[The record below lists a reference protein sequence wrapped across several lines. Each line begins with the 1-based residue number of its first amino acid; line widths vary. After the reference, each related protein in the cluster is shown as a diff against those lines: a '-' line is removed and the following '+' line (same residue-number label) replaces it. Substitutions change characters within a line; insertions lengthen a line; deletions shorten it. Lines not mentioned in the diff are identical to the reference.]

1 MTKPGAE
8 RHQSRPAVLLVVLCV
23 ATFMSG
29 LDVFIVNVGLHP
41 IGEALGERSLADL
54 SWILNAYAIVFAALL
69 VPAGR
74 LGDRYGVKPVF
85 LLGLALFTAGSL
97 GCALSGD
104 VWLLVGLRCLQAVG
118 AAALVPTSL
127 GLVLTA
133 IPRERRPRA
142 IQFWAISGSLGAAA
156 GPALGGL
163 LVEASWRWIFV
174 VNVPIGIAALVVA
187 ALVAPDSRHSTE
199 TGTPD
204 LLGGALVVTGIGAL
218 TLAMVEGPTWGWGSG
233 RTVGTFAVA
242 LVAVAL
248 FLVRSARVKA
258 PVIDLALFRNR
269 AFTWGNLANFA
280 LGICFGTQLLG
291 LVLWLQEGWGWSAVR
306 TGLAIAPGPVMV
318 SVTAIGLR
326 RFHAG
331 LSDGIKTILGA
342 ILMGGGG
349 VLIGTSLTVQPHY
362 AAEILPGWLMEGVGV
377 GLAIPTIIRAASA
390 GLAPH
395 QTSTGSAVV
404 QMGRQLGNVIG
415 VAILVIVVRSST
427 ITAGDLDRFTRS
439 WWWAGAFALV
449 AALACLPLLTRG
461 NEAVRDRPKET
472 AQDMKST
479 QDMNKQEKSWRQY

>member
-1 MTKPGAE
+1 MSQSGAQ
-8 RHQSRPAVLLVVLCV
+8 RHHSRPAVLLGVLCM

-41 IGEALGERSLADL
+41 IGQALGKGSLADL

-74 LGDRYGVKPVF
+74 LGDRYGVKPAF
-85 LLGLALFTAGSL
+85 LIGLALFTAGSL
-97 GCALSGD
+97 GCALSGGL
-104 VWLLVGLRCLQAVG
+104 WLLVGLRCLQAVG

-133 IPRERRPRA
+133 IPEERRRRA
-142 IQFWAISGSLGAAA
+142 IQLWAISGSLGAAA

-163 LVEASWRWIFV
+163 LVQVSWRWIFV

-204 LLGGALVVTGIGAL
+204 LLGGALLVMGIGAL

-233 RTVGTFAVA
+233 RTLIAFAVA
-242 LVAVAL
+242 VAAAPL
-248 FLVRSARVKA
+248 FLARSARAAA
-258 PVIDLALFRNR
+258 PVVDLALFRHR
-269 AFTWGNLANFA
+269 AFAWGNLANLA
-280 LGICFGTQLLG
+280 LGICFGIQLLG

-326 RFHAG
+326 RYHDRLPDA
-331 LSDGIKTILGA
+331 IKTIIGSL
-342 ILMGGGG
+342 LMGGGG
-349 VLIGTSLTVQPHY
+349 LLIGTSLTVHPHY
-362 AAEILPGWLMEGVGV
+362 ATQILPGWLVEGVGV

-390 GLAPH
+390 GLAPQ

-404 QMGRQLGNVIG
+404 QMGRQLGNVVG
-415 VAILVIVVRSST
+415 VAILVIVVGSST
-427 ITAGDLDRFTRS
+427 VTAGDLDRFSRS
-439 WWWAGAFALV
+439 WWWAAAFALV
-449 AALACLPLLTRG
+449 AALACLPLLGRDRGAPLTPEPVAVTRG
-461 NEAVRDRPKET
+461 ARTT
-472 AQDMKST
+472 A
-479 QDMNKQEKSWRQY
+479 

>member
-1 MTKPGAE
+1 MPSSSAE
-8 RHQSRPAVLLVVLCV
+8 HHQSRSAVLLAVLCV
-23 ATFMSG
+23 ATFMTG

-41 IGEALGERSLADL
+41 IGQALGQKSLADL

-74 LGDRYGVKPVF
+74 LGDRYGVKPTF

-97 GCALSGD
+97 GCALSGS

-133 IPRERRPRA
+133 IPAERRHRS
-142 IQFWAISGSLGAAA
+142 IQLWAISGSLGAAA

-163 LVEASWRWIFV
+163 LVQASWRWIFV
-174 VNVPIGIAALVVA
+174 VNVPIGIAALVIA
-187 ALVAPDSRHSTE
+187 ALVAPNSRHSTE
-199 TGTPD
+199 TGIPD
-204 LLGGALVVTGIGAL
+204 LLGGVLVVAGIGAL
-218 TLAMVEGPTWGWGSG
+218 TLAMVEGPTWGWGST
-233 RTVGTFAVA
+233 RTIGTFAVA

-248 FLVRSARVKA
+248 FLVRSAHVDA
-258 PVIDLALFRNR
+258 PVVDLALFHNR
-269 AFTWGNLANFA
+269 AFTWGNLASLA
-280 LGICFGTQLLG
+280 LGICFGIQLLG
-291 LVLWLQEGWGWSAVR
+291 LVLWLQEGWDWSAVR
-306 TGLAIAPGPVMV
+306 TGLALAPGPIMV

-326 RFHAG
+326 RYYAG
-331 LSDGIKTILGA
+331 LPDGIKTILGA

-349 VLIGTSLTVQPHY
+349 VLIGTSLTVRPHY
-362 AAEILPGWLMEGVGV
+362 ATEILPGWVLEGIGV

-404 QMGRQLGNVIG
+404 QMGRQLGSVIG
-415 VAILVIVVRSST
+415 VAILVIVVGSSS

-439 WWWAGAFALV
+439 WWWAGGFAMLAV
-449 AALACLPLLTRG
+449 LACLPLLARGREVTRPVPESASEPQHT
-461 NEAVRDRPKET
+461 NIA
-472 AQDMKST
+472 S
-479 QDMNKQEKSWRQY
+479 